1 MDFVA
6 QNQEGNHYYQVAL
19 TVREET
25 TLDREIRP
33 LQMLPDDYPKMILTL
48 DDDPP
53 RDIEG
58 IKIQNARDWLLDS
71 K

>member
-1 MDFVA
+1 
-6 QNQEGNHYYQVAL
+6 
-19 TVREET
+19 
-25 TLDREIRP
+25 
-33 LQMLPDDYPKMILTL
+33 MLPDDYPKMILTL

-58 IKIQNARDWLLDS
+58 IKIQNARDWLLDL

>member
-58 IKIQNARDWLLDS
+58 IKIQNARDWLLDL